1 MAHMCRHKAKGLVLF
16 QGEKGFLRLFWT
28 GNSLSL
34 CPGTLQVI
42 CSSQLVVN
50 ISLCWAYL
58 DLCSCGGGGGHKAW
72 KITLGW
78 FAFLSTARQGGH
90 KGRPPHCQHHSS
102 AAFVPGDW
110 I

>member
-1 MAHMCRHKAKGLVLF
+1 MGRHKAQGLVLF

-28 GNSLSL
+28 GDSLSAARG
-34 CPGTLQVI
+34 PLQVI

-58 DLCSCGGGGGHKAW
+58 DLCSCGGGGGHKAR
-72 KITLGW
+72 KTTPGW
-78 FAFLSTARQGGH
+78 FTFLQAGWPQRKAFTLPTALLSRLCP
-90 KGRPPHCQHHSS
+90 RDC
-102 AAFVPGDW
+102 